1 MLRKTL
7 RSLSIICAGAAMMVT
22 APAHAVTYIQYF
34 DGSVIVGAEAWDDNG
49 NYCGLWG
56 YRTGIYNVYQS
67 PPGLGI
73 GCP

>member
-1 MLRKTL
+1 MRCST
-7 RSLSIICAGAAMMVT
+7 SCTST
-22 APAHAVTYIQYF
+22 AN
-34 DGSVIVGAEAWDDNG
+34 IVGAEAWDDAG

-56 YRTGIYNVYQS
+56 YRTGIINTYQS